1 MTRRAPSIR
10 DVAIAA
16 GVSTATVSRTLSSP
30 DVVSERTRETV
41 FRAISE
47 TGYTVNVTAR
57 NLRRRETG
65 AIAVLLPNLGN
76 PFFAKILS
84 GIAEVMSG
92 AGYNVLITDT
102 TPMSPDDHRFPEYF
116 SHNQTD
122 GLIVLDG
129 MLNRDLLLNRGPPD
143 ARAPMVFACE
153 WNDEIERPMVTI
165 DNRAASE
172 RAVMHLISLGHRRIG
187 HVSGPPD
194 NVLTLSRRKGT
205 RLALQAAGLPCRDDW
220 FYPGDFSLRSG
231 SAAALRWLQTPDRPT
246 AVHCASD
253 EMAMGF
259 IGELHRRNVRVPE
272 DVSVVGF
279 DDLEITAHFIPPL
292 TTIHQPRVEIGRA
305 AARMLL
311 ERMRMPPQ
319 DRSRGPVPRI
329 VLPVDLVERLS
340 TAPPP
345 AEPRRGAP

>member
-1 MTRRAPSIR
+1 MTKRAPSIR

-30 DVVSERTRETV
+30 EVVSEKTRETV
-41 FRAISE
+41 YRAISE
-47 TGYTVNVTAR
+47 TGYRLNVMAR

-84 GIAEVMSG
+84 GIAEVMSA

-102 TPMSPDDHRFPEYF
+102 TPTSPDDHRFPEYF

-129 MLNRDLLLNRGPPD
+129 MLNRELLLNRGTPEV
-143 ARAPMVFACE
+143 RAPMVFACE
-153 WNDEIERPMVTI
+153 WIDEIERPKVTI

-172 RAVMHLISLGHRRIG
+172 RAVSHLIELGHRRVG
-187 HVSGPPD
+187 HVCGPPD
-194 NVLTLSRRKGT
+194 NVLTVTRRQGT
-205 RLALQAAGLPCRDDW
+205 REALQAAGLPCRDDW
-220 FYPGDFSLRSG
+220 FYAGDFSLQSG
-231 SAAALRWLQTPDRPT
+231 ADAARRWCETPDRPT

-259 IGELHRRNVRVPE
+259 IGELHRRRVRVPE

-311 ERMRMPPQ
+311 ERMRIPPQ
-319 DRSRGPVPRI
+319 DRQRGPVPRL
-329 VLPVDLVERLS
+329 VLPVELVERLS

-345 AEPRRGAP
+345 VDARQNAG